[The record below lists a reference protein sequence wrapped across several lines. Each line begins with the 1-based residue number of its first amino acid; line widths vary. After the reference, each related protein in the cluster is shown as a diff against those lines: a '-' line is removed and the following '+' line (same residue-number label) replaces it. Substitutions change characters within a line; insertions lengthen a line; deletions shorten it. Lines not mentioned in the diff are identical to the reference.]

1 MKRRIINSIQ
11 EKRSNLFMLENFLF
25 NTVDVFH
32 IARTTISS
40 KNDLALHYHNYAE
53 VFWINDGEGIHTIN
67 DYELPL
73 QSGSLSMI
81 RPFDNHTFKMVSAKS
96 RLLITN
102 IAFFQNSLDHFKQRY
117 FPESTS
123 FFWNNSQLPYTTQ
136 LSNDQLNDL
145 STLTDRLMGQP
156 KDNLHLDHIML
167 HIFSMLAKNQLIS
180 SQLPHWLS
188 FAIENY
194 TIPQY
199 LRKGLN
205 GFTELCSRN
214 PDHINRTLQ
223 KHLNQSLS
231 ETVNKARLDYAAK
244 QLTMTNAPV
253 KTICYQCGYD
263 NITYFYRLFKNFYG
277 LTPIEYRLKN
287 HKIF

>member
-1 MKRRIINSIQ
+1 MKQRIIPGIQ
-11 EKRSNLFMLENFLF
+11 GKKSKLFMLENFLF
-25 NTVDVFH
+25 NTDDVFH

-53 VFWINDGEGIHTIN
+53 VFWIIDGVGVHMIN
-67 DYELPL
+67 DSEVPL
-73 QSGSLSMI
+73 HSGNLTMI
-81 RPFDNHTFKMVSAKS
+81 RPSDNHSFKMISSQSK
-96 RLLITN
+96 LLITN
-102 IAFFQNSLDHFKQRY
+102 IAFFQSSLDYFKQRY

-123 FFWNNSQLPYTTQ
+123 FFWINSQFPYTTQ

-167 HIFSMLAKNQLIS
+167 HIFSMLVKNQLIS

-199 LRKGLN
+199 FSKGLN
-205 GFTELCSRN
+205 GFIELCSRN
-214 PDHINRTLQ
+214 ADHINRTLQ

-231 ETVNKARLDYAAK
+231 ETVNKARLDYATK

-253 KTICYQCGYD
+253 KTICFQCGYD
-263 NITYFYRLFKNFYG
+263 NISYFYRLFKNFYG